1 MPRTSQCWR
10 PPGGGHLKQTET
22 IKMETL
28 LRICPAKQI
37 IGMRLGTPE
46 DQHESTA
53 KGEPQQWDRMR
64 MQQRCLQLL
73 LPTPIPNWKWCLSFF
88 ETVSRR
94 QHWTRTPLFNAHR
107 SQNKREAQDNT
118 KLNDDAQAQRRPRP
132 RQTDR
137 DGQSRTETN
146 KKRHPN
152 GETQEDHMGNT
163 QGHTREDHSKPYL

>member
-1 MPRTSQCWR
+1 M
-10 PPGGGHLKQTET
+10 GHN
-22 IKMETL
+22 
-28 LRICPAKQI
+28 AHA
-37 IGMRLGTPE
+37 TPVLAVVAPYNDSKLE
-46 DQHESTA
+46 IVSF
-53 KGEPQQWDRMR
+53 
-64 MQQRCLQLL
+64 
-73 LPTPIPNWKWCLSFF
+73 FF

-118 KLNDDAQAQRRPRP
+118 TLNDDAHAQRRPGP
-132 RQTDR
+132 KQTDR

-163 QGHTREDHSKPYL
+163 KGHTREDHSKPYL